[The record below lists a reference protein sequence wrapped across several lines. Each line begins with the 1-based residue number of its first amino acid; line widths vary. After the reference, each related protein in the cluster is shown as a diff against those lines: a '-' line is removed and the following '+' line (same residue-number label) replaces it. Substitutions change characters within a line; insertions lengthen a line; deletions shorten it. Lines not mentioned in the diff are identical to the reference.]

1 MIVRSVAARHQAMTL
16 VEILAVVV
24 ILGLLAVTLTVGL
37 SGKMGKAKHEIAKTQ
52 IAQLVGQLQ
61 TYQLEK
67 RSLPKVGDG
76 LTLLTAP
83 AASPTSPYFVDQ
95 AKLTDPWGNPYQLL
109 IPGPDGHPFEILS
122 YGADGQPGGTDENA
136 DVSSVTM
143 GK

>member
-1 MIVRSVAARHQAMTL
+1 MSPRHVVTSRHAMTL

-52 IAQLVGQLQ
+52 IGQLVGQLQ

-67 RSLPKVGDG
+67 RTLPKAGDG

-83 AASPTSPYFVDQ
+83 AATPSAAYFVDQ

-122 YGADGQPGGTDENA
+122 YGADGQPGGADENA
-136 DVSSVTM
+136 DVSSVSM

>member
-1 MIVRSVAARHQAMTL
+1 MTRPYHTRFAMTL

-37 SGKMGKAKHEIAKTQ
+37 AGKMGKAKHEIAKTQ
-52 IAQLVGQLQ
+52 IGQLVGQLQ

-67 RSLPKVGDG
+67 RSLPKAGDG
-76 LTLLTAP
+76 LAVLTTP
-83 AASPTSPYFVDQ
+83 AASPTAAYFVDT

-109 IPGPDGHPFEILS
+109 IPGPEGHPFEIIS